1 MQGYSSERIRL
12 FAALIK
18 AGDIFNGKYWLLDPK
33 ELRFRHGETI
43 AELKVPYHMGADDEA
58 VIENAVL
65 ALVSLLMKRYEPGR
79 VEPPP
84 VHVQLKEKTYRTD
97 IFLPES
103 FEKMAAGNI
112 LESVPYIDSA
122 IIAAWLSPD
131 GHGKMFVKWLTAL
144 IEKAMKDEVRHSTR
158 ERTAY
163 LALLAAISAIRK
175 KKDGL
180 KDLRIKGISYERID
194 LAVGLTL
201 FMTVSLALKAL
212 LHELSGAPYLNER
225 TAELLLSALTPKSFL
240 AIPSSLLA
248 SSLNPYFISSE
259 VYDALLK
266 AAPEPSDKADMPGLV
281 KATAEKA
288 AASDEAIS
296 ALKAYGGIR
305 RFRHE
310 AFAYLTEFDI
320 PGTQAQAMLY
330 DLYCEDRLIK
340 NLLGDQKQQAV
351 LGAAL
356 EDVKKKFSKDAR
368 LADRLTS
375 FQSYL
380 SSLKKPAFWG
390 LFKGEEAAGVHI
402 LSDAV
407 EGCYAYRLDDT
418 AEKFTSLVRS
428 YLVDRRQ
435 EFAQNTLLGEYKKGR
450 LYRFAIDE
458 RPILKSLELHEEGQ
472 LFIDMKN
479 FTRKTLKVKEIAM
492 AEFMKEFFYSPILAA
507 ADRYGAGTG
516 LTGEELGIRLTNL
529 PGDAA
534 VFSGGVRYLVA
545 LAKDIQKVIRR
556 YRDQLANKLPPGS
569 GEDMLAEITKK
580 FEAKKEELKFKRLK
594 LREAVQRNENGVDAK
609 LMGLGEEEHRLED
622 TFRDELESA
631 VMGELEAGLYISY
644 GAKAETMALDSSAEG
659 PGAVKV
665 AIGEKIN
672 EAARGTTRNALVR
685 AKLEMLLESEKE
697 KRKQMN
703 LKYPFDV
710 YIGRTY
716 SLKMPPELD
725 TAFEKLFSTRKP
737 QSAQAMAQAVAQEY
751 FNDLRKVI
759 AGSPFSEL
767 RIITASTDIYNKGQ
781 ALSHDALE
789 AYIKETKDT
798 RRYFPKT
805 VNVADLDPSIKDSF
819 FFPMER
825 LELWVGAGGKDSPE
839 TFEIFA
845 RAGEIIFKGFET
857 NTPTVIYEML
867 NPEGDFFRALIRC
880 HFAQWFDEAVS
891 SQATEPSGD

>member
-1 MQGYSSERIRL
+1 
-12 FAALIK
+12 
-18 AGDIFNGKYWLLDPK
+18 
-33 ELRFRHGETI
+33 
-43 AELKVPYHMGADDEA
+43 
-58 VIENAVL
+58 
-65 ALVSLLMKRYEPGR
+65 
-79 VEPPP
+79 
-84 VHVQLKEKTYRTD
+84 
-97 IFLPES
+97 
-103 FEKMAAGNI
+103 
-112 LESVPYIDSA
+112 
-122 IIAAWLSPD
+122 
-131 GHGKMFVKWLTAL
+131 
-144 IEKAMKDEVRHSTR
+144 
-158 ERTAY
+158 
-163 LALLAAISAIRK
+163 
-175 KKDGL
+175 
-180 KDLRIKGISYERID
+180 
-194 LAVGLTL
+194 
-201 FMTVSLALKAL
+201 
-212 LHELSGAPYLNER
+212 
-225 TAELLLSALTPKSFL
+225 
-240 AIPSSLLA
+240 
-248 SSLNPYFISSE
+248 
-259 VYDALLK
+259 
-266 AAPEPSDKADMPGLV
+266 
-281 KATAEKA
+281 
-288 AASDEAIS
+288 
-296 ALKAYGGIR
+296 
-305 RFRHE
+305 
-310 AFAYLTEFDI
+310 
-320 PGTQAQAMLY
+320 
-330 DLYCEDRLIK
+330 
-340 NLLGDQKQQAV
+340 
-351 LGAAL
+351 
-356 EDVKKKFSKDAR
+356 
-368 LADRLTS
+368 
-375 FQSYL
+375 
-380 SSLKKPAFWG
+380 

-435 EFAQNTLLGEYKKGR
+435 EFAQNTLLDEYKKGR
-450 LYRFAIDE
+450 LYRFAIDD

-516 LTGEELGIRLTNL
+516 LTGEEQGIRLTNL

-631 VMGELEAGLYISY
+631 VMGELEAGLYIAY
-644 GAKAETMALDSSAEG
+644 GAKAETMALDSSSEG

-725 TAFEKLFSTRKP
+725 AAFEKLFSTRKP

-825 LELWVGAGGKDSPE
+825 VELWVGAGGKDSPE
-839 TFEIFA
+839 TVEIFA